1 MPRSIGPGR
10 DRAIAETC
18 APRLPAVDVTPHH
31 HVAVDFASPR
41 MLASAIR
48 LPTHAWYGDRAVEL
62 LLPAPWQV
70 EECGMAGHG
79 GPTLDDDQ
87 LCAQLGAPFSTPPL
101 REVAQGRKQAVILFD
116 DLTRPAPTW
125 RILPMV
131 LAELH
136 AAGFTEDRIRFVG
149 AFANHAVMSH
159 EDFVKKL
166 GADVVRRYRVYNHNP
181 FDHLVKVGTTSRG
194 THVEINRE
202 VMACDLRIGIGGLIP
217 HLAAGFGGGAK
228 LVVPGVAG
236 IATVDHNHRVLGRR
250 SAAARSAGPARLLGN
265 VDDSVVHQDLEE
277 AVSMVGLDF
286 KVDLLIN
293 QRREVVQV
301 FAGQFMEQH
310 RAGVAAA
317 KRLYTTP
324 LASECDV
331 VVVNTYPIE
340 NQAAKGI
347 WPADLSLKEGG
358 VAVVVS
364 ESVEG
369 QAPHYLV
376 GRFGSDYGGAI
387 WSPVKESPIRKA
399 SRVLVCSRYQS
410 RVDLDVYGPGG
421 HVVPCRDWSQV
432 LIHLTQRYPHGAK
445 TAVYPYAAIQLPG

>member
-1 MPRSIGPGR
+1 M
-10 DRAIAETC
+10 DN
-18 APRLPAVDVTPHH
+18 AP
-31 HVAVDFASPR
+31 
-41 MLASAIR
+41 IR
-48 LPTHAWYGDRAVEL
+48 IPTHAWYGDREMEL
-62 LLPAPWQV
+62 PFPASWQV
-70 EECGMAGHG
+70 EECRMAGHDA
-79 GPTLDDDQ
+79 PALHDDQ
-87 LCAQLGAPFSTPPL
+87 LRDQLNQPLGTPPL
-101 REVAQGRKQAVILFD
+101 RELAQGRKQAVILFD

-136 AAGFTEDRIRFVG
+136 AAGFTDDRIRLVG

-181 FDHLVKVGTTSRG
+181 FHHLVEVGTTSRG
-194 THVEINRE
+194 TRVEINRE

-217 HLAAGFGGGAK
+217 HLSAGFGGGAK

-250 SAAARSAGPARLLGN
+250 NAAARAAGRTHLLGN
-265 VDDSVVHQDLEE
+265 VEDSVIRQDLEE
-277 AVSMVGLDF
+277 AVAMVGLDF

-317 KRLYTTP
+317 RRLYTTP
-324 LASECDV
+324 LATECDV
-331 VVVNTYPIE
+331 VIANTYPIE
-340 NQAAKGI
+340 NQATKGI

-399 SRVLVCSRYQS
+399 SLLLVCSRYQS
-410 RVDLDVYGPGG
+410 RVDLDIYGPGK
-421 HVVPCRDWSQV
+421 HVLVSC
-432 LIHLTQRYPHGAK
+432 HLSA
-445 TAVYPYAAIQLPG
+445 

>member
-1 MPRSIGPGR
+1 M
-10 DRAIAETC
+10 DN
-18 APRLPAVDVTPHH
+18 AP
-31 HVAVDFASPR
+31 
-41 MLASAIR
+41 IR
-48 LPTHAWYGDRAVEL
+48 IPTHAWYGDREMEL
-62 LLPAPWQV
+62 PFPASWQV
-70 EECGMAGHG
+70 EECRMAGHDA
-79 GPTLDDDQ
+79 PALDDGQLRDQ
-87 LCAQLGAPFSTPPL
+87 LNQPLGTPPL
-101 REVAQGRKQAVILFD
+101 RELAQGRKQAVILFD

-136 AAGFTEDRIRFVG
+136 AAGFTDDRIRLVG

-181 FDHLVKVGTTSRG
+181 FHHLVEVGTTSRG
-194 THVEINRE
+194 TRVEINRE

-217 HLAAGFGGGAK
+217 HLSAGFGGGAK

-250 SAAARSAGPARLLGN
+250 SAAARADRRTHLLGN
-265 VDDSVVHQDLEE
+265 VDDSVIRQDLEE
-277 AVSMVGLDF
+277 AVAIVGLDF
-286 KVDLLIN
+286 KIDLLIN

-310 RAGVAAA
+310 RAGVATA
-317 KRLYTTP
+317 KRLYATP
-324 LASECDV
+324 LAAECDV
-331 VVVNTYPIE
+331 VIANTYPIE
-340 NQAAKGI
+340 NQATKGI

-399 SRVLVCSRYQS
+399 SLVLVCSRYQS
-410 RVDLDVYGPGG
+410 RVDLDIYGPGK
-421 HVVPCRDWSQV
+421 HVLACRNWSEV
-432 LIHLTQRYPHGAK
+432 LIHLTQRYPQGAK
-445 TAVYPYAAIQLPG
+445 AAVYPYAAIQLPG

>member
-1 MPRSIGPGR
+1 MT
-10 DRAIAETC
+10 DT
-18 APRLPAVDVTPHH
+18 T
-31 HVAVDFASPR
+31 
-41 MLASAIR
+41 IR
-48 LPTHAWYGDRAVEL
+48 IPTHAWYGDRDMEL
-62 LLPAPWQV
+62 PFPASWQV
-70 EECGMAGHG
+70 EECRMAGHDA
-79 GPTLDDDQ
+79 PALDDDQ
-87 LCAQLGAPFSTPPL
+87 LREQLNTPLGTASL
-101 REVAQGRKQAVILFD
+101 RELAKGRKQAVILFD

-181 FDHLVKVGTTSRG
+181 FDHLVEVGTTSSG
-194 THVEINRE
+194 THVAINRE
-202 VMACDLRIGIGGLIP
+202 VMSCDLRIGIGGLIP

-250 SAAARSAGPARLLGN
+250 NAAARAANPSHLLGN
-265 VDDSVVHQDLEE
+265 VDESVVRQDLEE
-277 AVSMVGLDF
+277 AVAMVGLDF

-310 RAGVAAA
+310 RAGVDAA

-324 LASECDV
+324 LASQCDV

-340 NQAAKGI
+340 NQATKGI

-387 WSPVKESPIRKA
+387 WKPVTKSPIRKA
-399 SRVLVCSRYQS
+399 SLVLVCSNYQS
-410 RVDLDVYGPGG
+410 RVDLDMYGPGA
-421 HVVPCRDWSQV
+421 HVVPCHTWSEV

-445 TAVYPYAAIQLPG
+445 AAVYPYGSIQLPGSTG

>member
-1 MPRSIGPGR
+1 MVN
-10 DRAIAETC
+10 
-18 APRLPAVDVTPHH
+18 AP
-31 HVAVDFASPR
+31 
-41 MLASAIR
+41 IR
-48 LPTHAWYGDRAVEL
+48 IPTHAWYGDREMEL
-62 LLPAPWQV
+62 PFPASWQV
-70 EECGMAGHG
+70 EEYRMAGHDA
-79 GPTLDDDQ
+79 PALDDDQ
-87 LCAQLGAPFSTPPL
+87 LRAQLGTPLGTPPL
-101 REVAQGRKQAVILFD
+101 RDLAQGRKQAVILFD

-131 LAELH
+131 LADLH
-136 AAGFTEDRIRFVG
+136 AAGFTDDRIRFVG

-159 EDFVKKL
+159 EDFAKKL

-181 FDHLVKVGTTSRG
+181 FDHLVEVGTTSRG
-194 THVEINRE
+194 TRVEINRE

-250 SAAARSAGPARLLGN
+250 SAAARAAGPARLLGN
-265 VDDSVVHQDLEE
+265 VDGSVVRQDLEE
-277 AVSMVGLDF
+277 AVAMVGLDF

-324 LASECDV
+324 LASGCDV
-331 VVVNTYPIE
+331 AVVNTYPIE

-358 VAVVVS
+358 TAVVVS

-399 SRVLVCSRYQS
+399 GLVLVCSRYQS
-410 RVDLDVYGPGG
+410 RVDLDVYGPDA
-421 HVVPCRDWSQV
+421 VACRDWSEV
-432 LIHLTQRYPHGAK
+432 LIHLTQRYPQGAK
-445 TAVYPYAAIQLPG
+445 AAVYPYAAIQLPG

>member
-1 MPRSIGPGR
+1 M
-10 DRAIAETC
+10 E
-18 APRLPAVDVTPHH
+18 LPFP
-31 HVAVDFASPR
+31 AS
-41 MLASAIR
+41 
-48 LPTHAWYGDRAVEL
+48 
-62 LLPAPWQV
+62 WQV
-70 EECGMAGHG
+70 EECRMAGHNA
-79 GPTLDDDQ
+79 PPSTTIN
-87 LCAQLGAPFSTPPL
+87 CATSSVRRSAP
-101 REVAQGRKQAVILFD
+101 RRCGNWRRGRKQAVILFD

-136 AAGFTEDRIRFVG
+136 AAGFTDDRIRLVG

-166 GADVVRRYRVYNHNP
+166 GAGVVRRYRVYNHNP
-181 FDHLVKVGTTSRG
+181 FDHLVEVGTTSRG
-194 THVEINRE
+194 TRVEINRE

-250 SAAARSAGPARLLGN
+250 SAAARASGPTRLLGN
-265 VDDSVVHQDLEE
+265 VDDSVVRQDLEE

-317 KRLYTTP
+317 QRLYTTP
-324 LASECDV
+324 LATECDV
-331 VVVNTYPIE
+331 VVANTYPIE
-340 NQAAKGI
+340 NQATKGI
-347 WPADLSLKEGG
+347 WPAEPVAEGG
-358 VAVVVS
+358 WRRRGGVGERRGTGAPLPRRPVRQRLRRGDLVA
-364 ESVEG
+364 G
-369 QAPHYLV
+369 QGQPDRQ
-376 GRFGSDYGGAI
+376 G
-387 WSPVKESPIRKA
+387 
-399 SRVLVCSRYQS
+399 
-410 RVDLDVYGPGG
+410 GPGAGVLALPVTGRPG
-421 HVVPCRDWSQV
+421 HLRAGRARGGVPRLERSADS
-432 LIHLTQRYPHGAK
+432 PHATVSAGGQGGRISVCGDS
-445 TAVYPYAAIQLPG
+445 TAGVASGGNRTLVTSLGSSGNNHYTTLATKLRVAHTKCGCPSPNG